1 MCTMPATFLIS
12 RRWQKLAILLHL
24 GASTAVAASKSAR
37 SCVVARKEAG
47 SILKN
52 SGIVPMWQCMRL
64 AKVRRQR
71 HQHLAVLQSQLQVLA
86 HHYGS
91 SVVAKGLPG
100 IHAARQ
106 GVCVISKANI
116 TASVYPVWRRRGPH
130 PDKPQPQSRGNLHLH
145 RLQDQEE
152 VFALVQKTRHGTAVL
167 DALPAVRITFAH
179 KILGAATHTS
189 LLVEA
194 LVQGVAGVTQDPAIL
209 ASTLSLNRMDG
220 KLQLTQHRQKVKT
233 HTVRL
238 PTCSYATESNTANAG
253 RKTWSASP
261 SRSKQKA

>member
-1 MCTMPATFLIS
+1 MTAATFLTL
-12 RRWQKLAILLHL
+12 RRWRLQGILRRPGAAIAHLERHARNLA
-24 GASTAVAASKSAR
+24 
-37 SCVVARKEAG
+37 VARKEMG
-47 SILKN
+47 STLKN

-145 RLQDQEE
+145 HLQDQEE

-179 KILGAATHTS
+179 KILEAATHTS

-194 LVQGVAGVTQDPAIL
+194 LVQGVAGVTQGPAIL
-209 ASTLSLNRMDG
+209 ASTLSLSRMDG
-220 KLQLTQHRQKVKT
+220 KLQLTKHRQQVKT

-261 SRSKQKA
+261 SRSKQRA